1 VRGDD
6 DDGKTMGKLWKD
18 DDDGGGAGDDDDD
31 VEYFYSDPSSPWN
44 SAAMR
49 KKKTAFGGTFSV
61 GKKDNEADFYV
72 TWKTVMK
79 QFFLPEIVSRPV

>member
-1 VRGDD
+1 MMMEKPWENYGKMMMMAVVLVMMMMMSNIFIQIRQVRG
-6 DDGKTMGKLWKD
+6 TQLRC
-18 DDDGGGAGDDDDD
+18 
-31 VEYFYSDPSSPWN
+31 E
-44 SAAMR
+44 

>member
-49 KKKTAFGGTFSV
+49 KKKQHSEVRFQLEKRT
-61 GKKDNEADFYV
+61 
-72 TWKTVMK
+72 MK
-79 QFFLPEIVSRPV
+79 QTSTSRGRQL

>member
-1 VRGDD
+1 MRGDD

-31 VEYFYSDPSSPWN
+31 DVEYFYSDPSSPWN

-49 KKKTAFGGTFSV
+49 KKTAFGGTFSV

>member
-18 DDDGGGAGDDDDD
+18 GDDGGGAGDDDDD

-49 KKKTAFGGTFSV
+49 KKKQHSEVRFQLEKRT
-61 GKKDNEADFYV
+61 
-72 TWKTVMK
+72 MK
-79 QFFLPEIVSRPV
+79 QTSTSRGRQL

>member
-1 VRGDD
+1 MRGDD

-49 KKKTAFGGTFSV
+49 KKKQHSEVRFQLEKRT
-61 GKKDNEADFYV
+61 
-72 TWKTVMK
+72 MK
-79 QFFLPEIVSRPV
+79 QTSTSRGRQL